1 MCGASIG
8 SWSDAIWPVSAEWG
22 ETGGC
27 SDNWEEG
34 GGGWQQNNKHQ
45 LNICLTAP
53 TNISNCRE
61 DKDVDVIKCFPQPA
75 FIYISVFSLEH
86 LAKAETPSGGI
97 PNISLFSKPL
107 QGLLNSICLL
117 LLQQNPKHP
126 RFSIRGDL
134 IY

>member
-1 MCGASIG
+1 M
-8 SWSDAIWPVSAEWG
+8 
-22 ETGGC
+22 GG
-27 SDNWEEG
+27 
-34 GGGWQQNNKHQ
+34 QQNNKHQ

-75 FIYISVFSLEH
+75 FIYISVFSLQH
-86 LAKAETPSGGI
+86 LAEAEAPRRGGI
-97 PNISLFSKPL
+97 PNISFFSKPL
-107 QGLLNSICLL
+107 QDLLNSTCLL
-117 LLQQNPKHP
+117 LLQQNPKHS